1 MNTYRPEE
9 QGINQTSSQYNQSGT
24 YGYNNTQYNQG
35 GTNEYNPQYG
45 ANGYNPQY
53 GANGY
58 NPQYGANGYNQQY
71 GANGQFDYTSNG
83 YGMDMSAGFES
94 GNPVQMTGIKNL
106 GAIISNEVIAKSYL
120 FMMVALFITAGAALT
135 TSPAVA
141 IRILTGNNYIV
152 FILTEL
158 AIVWGADFAIAKN
171 KPILAG
177 ILFAAYSY
185 MTGMLF
191 SIFFVLYTGG
201 SLAAVFLMC
210 SGMFAFMAIYGMVT
224 DRDLSS
230 VGNICLMGLVGIIIA
245 SCVNLIFLRSSMFDF
260 IVSIVGVLIF
270 VGLTAYD
277 ANKAKRIAATSD
289 SSNALTMSMY
299 CALELYLDFI
309 NLFLRL
315 LSLFGKRK

>member
-9 QGINQTSSQYNQSGT
+9 HGINQTSSQYNQGGT

-35 GTNEYNPQYG
+35 GT
-45 ANGYNPQY
+45 NGYNPQY

-58 NPQYGANGYNQQY
+58 NPQYGVNGYNPQY
-71 GANGQFDYTSNG
+71 GTNGQFDYTSNG
-83 YGMDMSAGFES
+83 NGMDMSAGFES
-94 GNPVQMTGIKNL
+94 GNPVQMSGIKNL

-141 IRILTGNNYIV
+141 IRIITGNGYIT
-152 FILTEL
+152 FILAEL

-245 SCVNLIFLRSSMFDF
+245 TCVNLIFLRSSMFDF

-277 ANKAKRIAATSD
+277 ANKTKRIAATSD
-289 SSNALTMSMY
+289 SNNALAMSMF

-309 NLFLRL
+309 NLFLKL

>member
-9 QGINQTSSQYNQSGT
+9 HGINQTSSQYNQGGT

-35 GTNEYNPQYG
+35 GT
-45 ANGYNPQY
+45 NGYNPQY

-58 NPQYGANGYNQQY
+58 NPQYGVNGYNPQY
-71 GANGQFDYTSNG
+71 GTNGQFDYTSNG
-83 YGMDMSAGFES
+83 NGMDMSAGFES
-94 GNPVQMTGIKNL
+94 GNPVQMSGIKNL

-141 IRILTGNNYIV
+141 IRIITGNGYIT
-152 FILTEL
+152 FILAEL

-177 ILFAAYSY
+177 VLFAAYSY

-245 SCVNLIFLRSSMFDF
+245 TCVNLIFLRSSMFDF

-277 ANKAKRIAATSD
+277 ANKTKRIAATSD
-289 SSNALTMSMY
+289 SNNALAMSMF

-309 NLFLRL
+309 NLFLKL

>member
-245 SCVNLIFLRSSMFDF
+245 TCVNLIFLRSSMFDF

>member
-9 QGINQTSSQYNQSGT
+9 QGINQTASQYNQGGTYGYNNTQYNQGGT

-35 GTNEYNPQYG
+35 GTN
-45 ANGYNPQY
+45 
-53 GANGY
+53 GY

-71 GANGQFDYTSNG
+71 DANGQFDYTPNG
-83 YGMDMSAGFES
+83 YGMDMNAGFES

-158 AIVWGADFAIAKN
+158 AVVWGADFAIAKN

-177 ILFAAYSY
+177 ILFAVYSY
-185 MTGMLF
+185 LTGMLF
-191 SIFFVLYTGG
+191 SVFFMIFTGG

-289 SSNALTMSMY
+289 SNNALAMSMY